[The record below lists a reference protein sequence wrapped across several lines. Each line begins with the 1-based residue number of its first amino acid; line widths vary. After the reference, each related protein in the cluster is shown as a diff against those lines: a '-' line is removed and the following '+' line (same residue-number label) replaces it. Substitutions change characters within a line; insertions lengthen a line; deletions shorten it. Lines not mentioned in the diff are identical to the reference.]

1 LQQEN
6 LINIQILGPSKRN
19 ARVIK
24 LFEQRGDVV
33 SAREDLPT
41 KGDADY
47 LISNWFTPI
56 FKKSLIREYTGR
68 IINIHN
74 AYCPYGRGIYPN
86 LWCSRD
92 GYPIGVTVH
101 LIDKGIDTGPIL
113 AHREI
118 SWSEDDTLET
128 MYKRL
133 CDASENL
140 FFSIWDDFFAGKI
153 TATPQS
159 NTDIYHSQTK
169 SEKLLA
175 TLPMRWDTPIS
186 YLK

>member
-1 LQQEN
+1 MN
-6 LINIQILGPSKRN
+6 VQILGPTKRN

-24 LFEQRGDVV
+24 FFEQRGDVV

-41 KGDADY
+41 KVDADY
-47 LISNWFTPI
+47 LISNGFAPI
-56 FKKSLIREYTGR
+56 LKKPLIREYTGR

-74 AYCPYGRGIYPN
+74 AFCPYGRGIYPN
-86 LWCSRD
+86 LWCLRD

-113 AHREI
+113 ARREI
-118 SWSEDDTLET
+118 SLSEDATLET

-133 CDASENL
+133 CDASEDL
-140 FFSIWDDFFAGKI
+140 FFSIWDDFIAGKI
-153 TATPQS
+153 TTTPQS
-159 NTDIYHSQTK
+159 NTDIYHSRAK
-169 SEKLLA
+169 SETLLA

-186 YLK
+186 YFK